1 MTRLMKTSLSAVALF
16 LALPACAQQA
26 PAPAPAAKDA
36 DPALWVVKDADTTIY
51 LFGTVH
57 VLKPGLSWFDEAV
70 KTAFDGSKE
79 LVLEMLEPDA
89 ATMQKIVMSKATQP
103 AGTTLTASLP
113 EPTRGKYLKAMTD
126 LGLPA
131 TAFDTYKPW
140 FAAVNLSL
148 IPLMKAGYDPNS
160 GAEKTLTQAANAAG
174 KTVSGLETAE
184 QQIGFFDALS
194 PKAQSEFLAST
205 VDEMP
210 KIGQT
215 METMVTDWSAG
226 DPDKLAATL
235 NESMKDSPEVAK
247 TILYDR
253 NARWATWIAERMKQ
267 PGTVFVAVGA
277 GHLAGKDSVQ
287 DKLGAYKLKAVRVE
301 Y

>member
-1 MTRLMKTSLSAVALF
+1 MKTSLSAVALF

-26 PAPAPAAKDA
+26 PAPAAKDA
-36 DPALWVVKDADTTIY
+36 DPALWVMKDEDTTIY

-79 LVLEMLEPDA
+79 LVLEMVEPNA
-89 ATMQKIVMSKATQP
+89 ATMQQIVMSKATQP

-113 EPTRGKYLKAMTD
+113 EPTRGKYVKAMTD

-131 TAFDTYKPW
+131 TAFDNYKPW

-160 GAEKTLTQAANAAG
+160 GAEKTLTAAAKSAG

-184 QQIGFFDALS
+184 QQIGFFDSLS
-194 PKAQSEFLAST
+194 PKAQSDFLSST

-215 METMVTDWSAG
+215 METMVSDWAAG
-226 DPDKLAATL
+226 APDKLAETL

-253 NARWATWIAERMKQ
+253 NARWATWISERMKQ

>member
-1 MTRLMKTSLSAVALF
+1 
-16 LALPACAQQA
+16 
-26 PAPAPAAKDA
+26 
-36 DPALWVVKDADTTIY
+36 
-51 LFGTVH
+51 
-57 VLKPGLSWFDEAV
+57 
-70 KTAFDGSKE
+70 
-79 LVLEMLEPDA
+79 
-89 ATMQKIVMSKATQP
+89 QP

-113 EPTRGKYLKAMTD
+113 EPARGKYLKAMTD

-131 TAFDTYKPW
+131 AAFDNYKPW

-160 GAEKTLTQAANAAG
+160 GAEKTLTEAAKSAG

-194 PKAQSEFLAST
+194 PKAQTEFLTGT

-215 METMVTDWSAG
+215 METMVTDWAAG
-226 DPDKLAATL
+226 NPEKLAETL

-253 NARWATWIAERMKQ
+253 NARWATWIADRMKQ

-287 DKLGAYKLKAVRVE
+287 DKLGAYKLKAMRVD

>member
-1 MTRLMKTSLSAVALF
+1 MKTSMSAVALL
-16 LALPACAQQA
+16 LALPACAQQ
-26 PAPAPAAKDA
+26 APAPAAKDA
-36 DPALWVVKDADTTIY
+36 DPALWVVKDEDTTIY

-57 VLKPGLSWFDEAV
+57 VLKPGLTWFDEAV

-79 LVLEMLEPDA
+79 LVLEMVEPDA
-89 ATMQKIVMSKATQP
+89 ATMQKIVLSKATQP
-103 AGTTLTASLP
+103 AGQTLTASLP
-113 EPTRGKYLKAMTD
+113 EPARGKYLKAMSEV
-126 LGLPA
+126 GLPA
-131 TAFDTYKPW
+131 TAFDGYKPW

-160 GAEKTLTQAANAAG
+160 GAEKTLAQAAKSSG

-194 PKAQSEFLAST
+194 PKAQTEFLTGT

-215 METMVTDWSAG
+215 METMVADWAAG
-226 DPDKLAATL
+226 EPDKLAVLL

-253 NARWATWIAERMKQ
+253 NARWASWIAERMKQ
-267 PGTVFVAVGA
+267 PGTVFIAVGA
-277 GHLAGKDSVQ
+277 GHLAGKGSVQ
-287 DKLGAYKLKAVRVE
+287 DNLGAYKLKAVRVQ